1 MSFIVKR
8 CTGADN
14 TSLQRD
20 DEKERM
26 LKASWDYWESRGL
39 EHPLKTG
46 VGGITPLSEEVRKG
60 T

>member
-1 MSFIVKR
+1 MHVGVKR
-8 CTGADN
+8 SSGADN
-14 TSLQRD
+14 NKLKRG

-26 LKASWDYWESRGL
+26 LKASWDYWERQGL

-46 VGGITPLSEEVRKG
+46 VGGIKPLSEQVRKG